1 MKYLFGPVPSR
12 RLGLSLG
19 VDLVPY
25 KVCSFDCLYCELGRT
40 TSYTTERKEYVPTM
54 AVLAELRR
62 YFQEVVDSSCDY
74 VTLSGSGEPTLH
86 ANLADIVSGIK
97 DSTSRPLAL
106 LTNSSLMDDPAVRR
120 AVQSVDV
127 ILPSFDAATPEV
139 FKRLNRPVD
148 QVHINSILTGLSAL
162 REEFSGEI
170 WLEILFCRGINDSD
184 SEVEALTK
192 ALQRLQPDKIQ
203 LNTVVRPGAYQEA
216 QSVSLEFLQQ
226 VQKSWGVKAEIIAA
240 FSSTQLNHSQQDSR
254 QQIIDTL
261 KRRPCTVGDLASSCA
276 MVPAEVV
283 KFLDLLKNEG
293 TVRASVHE
301 GVTFYVAGF
310 PDASFYRTALGS
322 EEKNGNHKS

>member
-40 TSYTTERKEYVPTM
+40 TTHTRERREYVPTM
-54 AVLAELRR
+54 AVLDELRH
-62 YFQEVVDSSCDY
+62 YFQEAGDSSCDY

-86 ANLADIVSGIK
+86 NNLADIVLGIK
-97 DSTSRPLAL
+97 DITSRPLAL

-120 AVQSVDV
+120 AVQPVDV
-127 ILPSFDAATPEV
+127 ILPSLDAATPGV
-139 FKRLNRPVD
+139 FKHLNRPVD
-148 QVHINSILTGLSAL
+148 QVHIKAIISGLSAL
-162 REEFSGEI
+162 REEFKGKI

-184 SEVEALTK
+184 AEVEELTK
-192 ALQRLQPDKIQ
+192 AFQDLRPDKIQ

-226 VQKSWGVKAEIIAA
+226 VQKRWGERAEIIAS
-240 FSSTQLNHSQQDSR
+240 FSSNQLNYSQQDSR
-254 QQIIDTL
+254 QRIVNTL
-261 KRRPCTVGDLASSCA
+261 KRRPCTVQDLASSCA

-293 TVRASVHE
+293 TVRESVHE
-301 GVTFYVAGF
+301 GVTFFLA
-310 PDASFYRTALGS
+310 
-322 EEKNGNHKS
+322 